1 MHAHSPKPQSQPEIQ
16 LPKLEVCPVTNEQR
30 FEGFFELLDQEILTR
45 VKSIEEL
52 RDSVHKERQGLIG
65 LIEQCVKDTF
75 SQKFGNGYV
84 GIKIFGSIATD
95 LAIETSDV
103 DLVVTGVKIHEDR
116 NKRNQVIK
124 ILQKLTD
131 TLTPLKEE
139 GQLHKINFIATA
151 NLPIIKLV
159 ADLEVI
165 NQIQMEKAIDRA
177 KKNHA
182 KSNPG
187 KEESIVALDFQQLGI
202 DAKNI
207 DPKMRFLKV
216 DISVDEVGGQELY
229 FEQNMGPTPSK
240 GHSGIDT
247 IYHIKELCRQRK
259 DLRPI
264 VMIIKKIFDETY
276 LSMPY
281 YGGISSF
288 ALVLMVSAYLKKY
301 DGEHGQ
307 PLSMNLFSFFH
318 FYSTGFIATQHYLD
332 GDNIMYAEGSEER
345 PFKDAALIV
354 VDPLDRSNNISQS
367 SYRFRD
373 IQRAFVSA
381 FKLINDALM
390 QYQEDASS
398 G

>member
-1 MHAHSPKPQSQPEIQ
+1 M
-16 LPKLEVCPVTNEQR
+16 TDDQR
-30 FEGFFELLDQEILTR
+30 FEGFFDQLDNEILAR

-65 LIEQCVKDTF
+65 LIEQRVKDAF

-84 GIKIFGSIATD
+84 GVKIFGSIATD

-103 DLVVTGVKIHEDR
+103 DLVVTGAKIHEER
-116 NKRNQVIK
+116 NTRNQVIK

-131 TLTPLKEE
+131 TLMPLKED
-139 GQLHKINFIATA
+139 GQLHQINFISTA

-177 KKNHA
+177 KKDHLKKQGA
-182 KSNPG
+182 KDG
-187 KEESIVALDFQQLGI
+187 GEIVALDFEQLGI
-202 DAKNI
+202 DAKDI
-207 DPKMRFLKV
+207 DPKMRYLKV
-216 DISVDEVGGQELY
+216 DISVDEVGGKELY
-229 FEQNMGPTPSK
+229 FEQAQTLGHAPSK

-264 VMIIKKIFDETY
+264 VMIVKTIFDETY

-301 DGEHGQ
+301 DGEHTQ

-318 FYSTGFIATQHYLD
+318 FYATGFLAHRHYLD
-332 GDNIMYAEGSEER
+332 GDNIMYAESPEQR
-345 PFKDAALIV
+345 PFEDAALIV
-354 VDPLDRSNNISQS
+354 VDPVDRSNNIS
-367 SYRFRD
+367 
-373 IQRAFVSA
+373 
-381 FKLINDALM
+381 
-390 QYQEDASS
+390 
-398 G
+398 